1 MFFFLKGG
9 DFISSYNKKV
19 IISGNQIE
27 IYSYENDVLYG
38 YKDTKKEFKGRS
50 VVADDVD
57 RDINRDKVFKRAR
70 TDLRRLI
77 NANIEED
84 SKFLTLTFRDNIDD
98 LDFANNEFKKFIKRL
113 NYNFKIKV
121 KYSCVIEFQ
130 KRGAIHYHVVLYN
143 LKGKIDLDKLSLIW
157 GHGFIKLNKIKGVD
171 NVGAYVCKYMT
182 KTDDKRLEGRK
193 MYFNSRNLVK
203 SIEIKDLNTVNALVG
218 SLQNQSPKYENTFSN
233 EYNTIQYMQYIIK

>member
-1 MFFFLKGG
+1 M
-9 DFISSYNKKV
+9 
-19 IISGNQIE
+19 
-27 IYSYENDVLYG
+27 
-38 YKDTKKEFKGRS
+38 
-50 VVADDVD
+50 
-57 RDINRDKVFKRAR
+57 
-70 TDLRRLI
+70 
-77 NANIEED
+77 
-84 SKFLTLTFRDNIDD
+84 TFRDNIDD